1 MFIIN
6 FKKKIISI
14 EKILLFFSVISLLIL
29 MFIYKLNYGNQY
41 FLFTNY
47 TITIFVLVNITRIL
61 ITREN
66 ILFFII
72 IFFVGFFVS
81 FHSFINYDYIEFNSI
96 KTLRYLLFCSLFF
109 YLGFSELFM
118 EKFYKIII
126 KTTITLFFVGAILY
140 FFMPSIM
147 SITDYG
153 DVYRFKLLLSEPSA
167 LAPFC
172 GILTIY
178 SLQHRKIFILFLIL
192 FAIVY
197 SKSVIVTL
205 TVLASFFYSITKKQL
220 VYFFFVSLLFSIIF
234 LYFNFFDQI
243 FIYQRF
249 KSFLKALLTYSIIE
263 PNFELLLTN
272 INERTANL
280 HKIFLNMKN
289 NHSLLLGFGL
299 NQNPYLETE
308 GLRSYSLL
316 HHFLLSF
323 GILGLA
329 FILLFSL
336 LMIIYFKNTPHS
348 YLFPFILYALIN
360 SAQGLLIQG
369 MWFTALA
376 VFIHNLFKI
385 KKLNIKFTKY

>member
-41 FLFTNY
+41 FLFTDY
-47 TITIFVLVNITRIL
+47 TITIFVLVNIIRIL
-61 ITREN
+61 ITRVN

-72 IFFVGFFVS
+72 IFFASFFVS
-81 FHSFINYDYIEFNSI
+81 FHSFLSHDYIEFNSI
-96 KTLRYLLFCSLFF
+96 KTIRYFLFCSLFF
-109 YLGFSELFM
+109 YLGFSKLFM

-126 KTTITLFFVGAILY
+126 KTTVTLFFVGAILY
-140 FFMPSIM
+140 FFMPSIV
-147 SITDYG
+147 SIIDYG
-153 DVYRFKLLLSEPSA
+153 NIYRLKLLLSEPSA

-192 FAIVY
+192 FVVVY
-197 SKSVIVTL
+197 STSVIVLL
-205 TVLASFFYSITKKQL
+205 TVIASFFYSITKKQF
-220 VYFFFVSLLFSIIF
+220 VYFLFFVSLLSIVF
-234 LYFNFFDQI
+234 LYFDFFDQI

-249 KSFLKALLTYSIIE
+249 KSFLNALLTYLIIE
-263 PNFELLLTN
+263 PNIELLLTN
-272 INERTANL
+272 VNDRTATFF
-280 HKIFLNMKN
+280 KIFLNMKN
-289 NHSLLLGFGL
+289 DHSLLLGFGL

-323 GILGLA
+323 GISGLA

-336 LMIIYFKNTPHS
+336 LMIIYFKDTPHS
-348 YLFPFILYALIN
+348 YLFPFIIYALIN

-369 MWFTALA
+369 MWFTAFA